1 MSDARTSTYDRVRVV
16 PFYRISV
23 RANKQQTNLDI
34 ELGHFL
40 SSGTRGTTYDER
52 TVEPGKQLL
61 KTKGEEKDKKK
72 HICAVCIYEYECA
85 RTFLHHPRKGLVLYR
100 VNDDTLGNASVFV

>member
-61 KTKGEEKDKKK
+61 KTKGEEKDKKN
-72 HICAVCIYEYECA
+72 IFVQCAYTSTSAHA
-85 RTFLHHPRKGLVLYR
+85 RSYTTHAK
-100 VNDDTLGNASVFV
+100 D